1 MAETDDDE
9 VIEDDVIFGMISN
22 AISVGGFKLARSY
35 DVTMDDGFFEVVF
48 VKKALIDFFNASVML
63 NALLHPNQIMYT
75 HCEPKRSMFA
85 VRMAF
90 PGH

>member
-1 MAETDDDE
+1 MSSYHVVAETDDDE

-48 VKKALIDFFNASVML
+48 VKKALIDFL
-63 NALLHPNQIMYT
+63 TLLL
-75 HCEPKRSMFA
+75 C
-85 VRMAF
+85 
-90 PGH
+90 